1 MYNIGSLALKAGR
14 GVAMKVES
22 IYPVIGTDK
31 IVASRDFYIRYFDF
45 AVSFEAEWYISL
57 KSKHNPRYELALLD
71 YGHASVPQ
79 AYRHPARGVL
89 INIEVAEVDG
99 VYEKL
104 KQEGLT
110 MLLELRSEEWGQRH
124 FITQDPNGL
133 LIDVIQNIEPEGEY
147 AQQYQ

>member
-1 MYNIGSLALKAGR
+1 
-14 GVAMKVES
+14 MKVES

-31 IVASRDFYIRYFDF
+31 IAASREFYTRYFGF
-45 AVSFEAEWYISL
+45 AVSFEADWYISL
-57 KSKHNPRYELALLD
+57 KSKHNPQFELALLD
-71 YGHASVPQ
+71 YRHASVPQ
-79 AYRHPARGVL
+79 ACRHPARGVL
-89 INIEVAEVDG
+89 INIEVAEVDS

-104 KQEGLT
+104 KQAGLT

>member
-1 MYNIGSLALKAGR
+1 
-14 GVAMKVES
+14 MKVES

-31 IVASRDFYIRYFDF
+31 IAASRDFYIRYFDF
-45 AVSFEAEWYISL
+45 AVSFEADWYISL
-57 KSKHNPRYELALLD
+57 KSKHNPQCELALLD
-71 YGHASVPQ
+71 YRHASVPQ

-89 INIEVAEVDG
+89 INIEVAEVDS

-104 KQEGLT
+104 KQAGLA
-110 MLLELRSEEWGQRH
+110 MLLALRSEEWGQRH
-124 FITQDPNGL
+124 FMTQDPNGL